1 MNYVK
6 SGDVCSIHARIG
18 WQGLTKKEYLIAGDY
33 YLVTGVDFLNG
44 NVDFRHCYFVSKDR
58 YEQDVHI
65 QVEKDDVLV
74 TKDGT
79 IGKVA
84 YIAEKPQKP
93 ATLNSGVFVV
103 RPQSTKQLLPRYL
116 KYALESNH
124 FSRFIESIKV
134 GCTIPHLNQEKFLN
148 YRIALPSLVEQM
160 NVIEQ
165 LDIVYSLL
173 SKKKSQISM
182 MDELVKSRFVEMFGE
197 LEANP
202 HKYMVT
208 SLQTLIDH
216 GMITYHL
223 DGNHGGDY
231 PRSEE
236 FSAKGVPYIGANC
249 IVDGRIDFRI
259 ARHLPIERANILRK
273 GIAKDGDV
281 LFAHNATVGPVVV
294 LETQEPKVILSTSLT
309 AYRCNTESINPYYL
323 SSYMLSDGFVKQYSA
338 EMKQTTRNQ
347 VPITAQKKYLFM
359 VPPIELQE
367 QFAAFVAEVDKSK
380 LAVKQSLEKLETL
393 KKSLMQQYF
402 G

>member
-6 SGDVCSIHARIG
+6 IGDVCSIHARIG

-182 MDELVKSRFVEMFGE
+182 MDELVKSRFVEMFGDPETNPYGWRKTTVGDVCSSVVRGPFGSALKKEFFVEPNGSTYKVYEQKHAIQKSATIGTYYISAEKFGE
-197 LEANP
+197 LRRFECRPGDILMSCSGTMGELFQLPSGCERGVINQALC
-202 HKYMVT
+202 KF
-208 SLQTLIDH
+208 TLSD
-216 GMITYHL
+216 
-223 DGNHGGDY
+223 
-231 PRSEE
+231 
-236 FSAKGVPYIGANC
+236 C
-249 IVDGRIDFRI
+249 I
-259 ARHLPIERANILRK
+259 LPIVFLTYMRQTIGN
-273 GIAKDGDV
+273 
-281 LFAHNATVGPVVV
+281 
-294 LETQEPKVILSTSLT
+294 LETKGSGIQNIAAISYVKAMP
-309 AYRCNTESINPYYL
+309 INL
-323 SSYMLSDGFVKQYSA
+323 
-338 EMKQTTRNQ
+338 
-347 VPITAQKKYLFM
+347 
-359 VPPIELQE
+359 PPMEVQRR
-367 QFAAFVAEVDKSK
+367 FAAFVSEVDKSK

>member
-6 SGDVCSIHARIG
+6 IGDVCSIHARIG

-182 MDELVKSRFVEMFGE
+182 MDELVKSRFIE
-197 LEANP
+197 LFVGKNYEEKSVRDVLDTAFWLLMPATPNLL
-202 HKYMVT
+202 KMVAHT
-208 SLQTLIDH
+208 RTYRTLH
-216 GMITYHL
+216 QKE
-223 DGNHGGDY
+223 NKKN
-231 PRSEE
+231 RS
-236 FSAKGVPYIGANC
+236 
-249 IVDGRIDFRI
+249 IDFD
-259 ARHLPIERANILRK
+259 N
-273 GIAKDGDV
+273 
-281 LFAHNATVGPVVV
+281 T
-294 LETQEPKVILSTSLT
+294 LSTLT
-309 AYRCNTESINPYYL
+309 IEAYESISSNRPTRVGDILISMIGTLRPSMAVIQAARRFYGQNLYL
-323 SSYMLSDGFVKQYSA
+323 LRLNASVVNTIFFCEFFNSDHTQHKLQA
-338 EMKQTTRNQ
+338 KRNQ
-347 VPITAQKKYLFM
+347 STQAYLKANH
-359 VPPIELQE
+359 VEDLILPLPPMEMQE

-402 G
+402 S